1 MSGVAAVAFDVMD
14 TLLTDPFR
22 RALQA
27 GTGLDLT
34 ELSRRRSPGLWP
46 AFERGELDEAEFWA
60 GFAADGIPCDADAFH
75 RVRRGGTAWI
85 PGMAELLAE
94 LDGLVLRVTAS
105 NYPVWIDE
113 LATGILAGHLDD
125 VIAST
130 HLGSRKPD
138 RRFYE
143 RLLARLELPASSV
156 LFVDDREENV
166 EGAGQLGIAS
176 HRFVDVASLRVWLTQ
191 QGVDV
196 SDETRIERDLPGGD
210 PPQDGDLSPASR
222 QF

>member
-1 MSGVAAVAFDVMD
+1 MSVVTAVAFDVMD
-14 TLLTDPFR
+14 TLLTDPFH
-22 RALQA
+22 RALRV

-46 AFERGELDEAEFWA
+46 AFERGELDEEEFWA
-60 GFAADGIPCDADAFH
+60 GFVADGIPCDPDAFH

-94 LDGLVLRVTAS
+94 LEGQVWRVTAS

-113 LATGILAGHLDD
+113 LAAGVLAGHLDE

-138 RRFYE
+138 RVFYE
-143 RLLARLELPASSV
+143 RLLSRLELPASSV

-166 EGAGQLGIAS
+166 DGATEFGIAS
-176 HRFVDVASLRVWLTQ
+176 HHFIDVPTLRAWLAQ
-191 QGVDV
+191 HG
-196 SDETRIERDLPGGD
+196 IDLC
-210 PPQDGDLSPASR
+210 
-222 QF
+222 